1 MRILFV
7 CTGNICRS
15 PTAHAVMRTLVER
28 HGLASEV
35 DVDSAGFEGWHVG
48 EPPDARSRAH
58 ARLRGYDLD
67 GLRARRIVAADF
79 ERFDLVVALDEGH
92 VERARAL
99 CPPELHHR
107 IRRMAAY
114 SRLPEGEGV
123 PDPYDG
129 SEADFERVLDLV
141 EAGCRQLIAEL
152 GTEVRPTSDRIRT
165 GQESRSSL

>member
-1 MRILFV
+1 MRRMRILFV

-28 HGLASEV
+28 HGLASQV
-35 DVDSAGFEGWHVG
+35 DVDSAGFEDWHVG

-58 ARLRGYDLD
+58 ARRRGYDLD
-67 GLRARRIVAADF
+67 GLRARQIVVADF
-79 ERFDLVVALDEGH
+79 ERFDLVVALDEGQ

-114 SRLPEGEGV
+114 CGLPDGEGV

-129 SEADFERVLDLV
+129 SEADFKRVLDLV
-141 EAGCRQLIAEL
+141 EAGCRQLIAEA
-152 GTEVRPTSDRIRT
+152 GADVHRRGARVRM
-165 GQESRSSL
+165 GQKR